1 MASLTGEALVAGW
14 RAYVSWRQVVSG
26 LDQIAWG
33 MAFFVLA
40 ALIGVTKTGAWGKW
54 LARREGEGSRSVG

>member
-1 MASLTGEALVAGW
+1 MASLTGWALVAGW
-14 RAYVSWRQVVSG
+14 RAYVSWWQVVSE

-40 ALIGVTKTGAWGKW
+40 ALFGVTTTDARGKW
-54 LARREGEGSRSVG
+54 LATGEGQGSRSIG